1 MSNPTQFER
10 YQLLLEYIDGHLSEP
25 LTADIVESLCFY
37 SYRNINRIFYAL
49 NNETIG
55 QYIKRLRIEK
65 AAEYLKYSN
74 ASIADIAINVGFSDT
89 ASFSKAF
96 KKTIGTAPTSYR
108 EVVTI
113 KREMEAETLSTKTAE
128 HFSPVEHELIEMPAF
143 QVLYSQYRGSYEN
156 IKAMTALWKEHINFG
171 IKHELL
177 GPTTLYLAEI
187 LDDRAITSSLNCR
200 YNAAFTIDANADFS
214 SSGQFRRKTIPGG
227 AYAKFIHHGSH
238 ASSKNTYNKIYGQWM
253 QYIGLEFEDK
263 ATLEIYSEDADSA
276 QESDLITEIYIPVK
290 SKKPRQ

>member
-10 YQLLLEYIDGHLSEP
+10 YQRLLEYIDSHFSEP
-25 LTADIVESLCFY
+25 LTAETIESQCFY

-65 AAEYLKYSN
+65 AAEYLKYSDT
-74 ASIADIAINVGFSDT
+74 SIADIAINVGFSDT

-113 KREMEAETLSTKTAE
+113 KREMELETLSTKTAE
-128 HFSPVEHELIEMPAF
+128 HFSPMEHELVEMPEF

-171 IKHELL
+171 IQHELL
-177 GPTTLYLAEI
+177 DPRTLYLAEI
-187 LDDRAITSSLNCR
+187 LDDRAITSSINCR
-200 YNAAFTIDANADFS
+200 YNAAFTIDTNADFTS
-214 SSGQFRRKTIPGG
+214 RGQFRRKTIPGG
-227 AYAKFIHHGSH
+227 DYAKFIHHGSH

-276 QESDLITEIYIPVK
+276 PESDLITEIYIPVK